1 MQALPSQCP
10 ICGGEIIVSRLHCR
24 ECDVTIDGRF
34 SSRTFSQLT
43 PQQMDF
49 VETFVRLEGK
59 ITHMEKELGLSYPT
73 IRNRLHEVIRALG
86 YEPGGEEEESAL
98 SEAERE
104 KILNDLDEGK
114 ISYEEAI
121 QRIEGGEELEA

>member
-59 ITHMEKELGLSYPT
+59 ITHMEKELELSYPT

-86 YEPGGEEEESAL
+86 YEPGGEEEDSAL
-98 SEAERE
+98 SEEERE